1 MILILLLFFL
11 NSVFSEFKSMKKK
24 KKKKKKENLR
34 DEEERVKMEAKRLTL
49 TRNII
54 TVKID
59 IYENF
64 KIKAIFCFVFFGGK
78 KIMKASFQL

>member
-1 MILILLLFFL
+1 M
-11 NSVFSEFKSMKKK
+11 KKKK

-34 DEEERVKMEAKRLTL
+34 DEEERVKKEAKRLTL

>member
-1 MILILLLFFL
+1 MIFIFIFFL

-34 DEEERVKMEAKRLTL
+34 DEEERVEMEAKRLTL